1 MPRKSGRDGHRS
13 ALEREE
19 HLERVSRLHAMGY
32 TLVEIAADLG
42 VSKVTVFHDVQL
54 IKKRY
59 RESQLEA
66 HAALVREKLE
76 VLRHVRREAYAAW
89 ERSKLD
95 ATRRTTRRSPVVS
108 VDPDDGSGGGG
119 KGRKGKRKGRRGSDP
134 TPDQLRDM
142 FVSEILE
149 VVEGRLP
156 ASEYLSVILKTVEQ
170 ERALLGL
177 DEALKVNMSVATLN
191 WSDLFPLET
200 PREAEPVRVVDL
212 PRPLGPADRNGS
224 RG

>member
-76 VLRHVRREAYAAW
+76 VLRHVRREAFAAW

-95 ATRRTTRRSPVVS
+95 ATRRTTRQSPSVV
-108 VDPDDGSGGGG
+108 VDLGGG
-119 KGRKGKRKGRRGSDP
+119 KGTRRKGRRGSDP
-134 TPDQLRDM
+134 TPDQLKDM
-142 FVSEILE
+142 FVSEITE

-156 ASEYLSVILKTVEQ
+156 ASEYLSVILKTVEH

-191 WSDLFPLET
+191 WSDLFPPET

>member
-32 TLVEIAADLG
+32 TLVEIAADLN

-76 VLRHVRREAYAAW
+76 VLRHVRREAFAAW
-89 ERSKLD
+89 ELSKLD
-95 ATRRTTRRSPVVS
+95 ATRRTTRQSPSVV
-108 VDPDDGSGGGG
+108 VDLDGG
-119 KGRKGKRKGRRGSDP
+119 KGTRRKGRRGSDP

-142 FVSEILE
+142 FVSEITD

-156 ASEYLSVILKTVEQ
+156 ASEYLGVILKTLEQ

-191 WSDLFPLET
+191 WSDLFPP
-200 PREAEPVRVVDL
+200 PRPAEPVQVVDVPQL
-212 PRPLGPADRNGS
+212 PPGRNGK
-224 RG
+224 GKG